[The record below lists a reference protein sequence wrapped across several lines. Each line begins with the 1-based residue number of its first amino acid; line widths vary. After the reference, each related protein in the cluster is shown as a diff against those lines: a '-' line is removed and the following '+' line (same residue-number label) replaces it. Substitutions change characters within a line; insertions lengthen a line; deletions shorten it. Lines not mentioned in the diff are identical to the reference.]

1 MKTNLWPA
9 LLVFCLIQSINTK
22 FIELHAAG
30 SLPDSTIIKKCKD
43 FKITGEGQA
52 IACENAKWISLL
64 PPSDQNK
71 SYTSK
76 VKVLYSETGIYFL
89 FSCED
94 KKLTS
99 SMRADNLNLWEGDVV
114 EVFLWTDEKFPVYF
128 EYELSPYNYELPI
141 LVPNNNGKFL
151 GWLPWH
157 YEGDRKTQHAISI
170 LRGDPG
176 NPESISGW
184 NAEFFIPYKLLAPLS
199 NVPPV
204 AGTRWRAN
212 MYRIDYDNGEIPFS
226 WQETEKTFHE
236 YSKFGVFI
244 FE

>member
-9 LLVFCLIQSINTK
+9 LFVFCLIQSISIK
-22 FIELHAAG
+22 YIGLQAAG
-30 SLPDSTIIKKCKD
+30 NTPDSTIIKKCKD
-43 FKITGEGQA
+43 FKITGEGLA
-52 IACENAKWISLL
+52 TAWANAKWISLL
-64 PPSDQNK
+64 PPSDLNK

-89 FSCED
+89 FNCED

-141 LVPNNNGKFL
+141 MVPNNNGKFL

-157 YEGDRKTQHAISI
+157 YEGDRRTQHAISVS
-170 LRGDPG
+170 RS
-176 NPESISGW
+176 NPSSPDSISGW
-184 NAEFFIPYKLLAPLS
+184 NAEFFIPYKLLTPLS
-199 NVPPV
+199 NVPPM

-236 YSKFGVFI
+236 YTKFGVFI